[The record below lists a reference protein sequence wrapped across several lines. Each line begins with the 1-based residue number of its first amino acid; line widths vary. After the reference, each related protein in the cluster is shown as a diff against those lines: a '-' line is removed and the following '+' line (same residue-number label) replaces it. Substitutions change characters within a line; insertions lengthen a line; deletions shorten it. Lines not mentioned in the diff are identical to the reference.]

1 MKNNTID
8 AIVENLFYVLPIIH
22 KKLLKIEPQ
31 DINLNFNLS
40 RLHVGI
46 MAILN
51 DEDDLSISEIAKK
64 LLIPKPQMTRL
75 INHLVSS
82 GIAERQPDPE
92 DKRVSNIVLTPAGRT
107 TLKQCE
113 QILKN
118 NARKQLSYISEKEQ
132 EELCQILVKLRDLGT
147 RLENRG
153 NI

>member
-31 DINLNFNLS
+31 EISPNLNLS

-46 MAILN
+46 MAILD
-51 DEDDLSISEIAKK
+51 DENALPISEIAKK
-64 LLIPKPQMTRL
+64 LLIPKPQMTHL

-92 DKRVSNIVLTPAGRT
+92 DKRVINIMLTDNGRA
-107 TLKQCE
+107 TLNQCE
-113 QILKN
+113 NVLKN
-118 NARKQLSYISEKEQ
+118 NARKQLSVISEKEL
-132 EELCQILVKLRDLGT
+132 EELSQILTKLRDLGT

-153 NI
+153 NT